1 MPLIHSLSLSTHVNA
16 HFWKVEKTETSLLE
30 QLPLNAADEQL
41 LAKKKKA
48 ADRYSFLAVRALLQ
62 VVGCTASVVYD
73 AQGAPTLSNGQRL
86 SISHTHHYVAVVLS
100 DQLPVGIDV
109 EAYRP
114 KIARIAPRF
123 MHASEAFANT
133 LPLMTQLWTAK
144 EAVYKALRQPGI
156 HFAEHIHIE
165 QFTANTAAAT
175 ATVWHNARQQEFSLT
190 FVSLN
195 EHCATIAL
203 PK

>member
-1 MPLIHSLSLSTHVNA
+1 MPIVHSLLLSAHIHA
-16 HFWKVEKTETSLLE
+16 HFWKVGKTEASLLE
-30 QLPLNAADEQL
+30 QLPLSTADDHL
-41 LAKKKKA
+41 LKQKKKA
-48 ADRYSFLAVRALLQ
+48 EDRYSFLAVRALLQ
-62 VVGCTASVVYD
+62 EVGCTAMVKYD
-73 AQGAPTLSNGQRL
+73 AHGAPTLSNGQQL

-123 MHASEAFANT
+123 MHTSEAFANT

-156 HFAEHIHIE
+156 HFAKQIHLK
-165 QFTANTAAAT
+165 QFTTDTAVGT
-175 ATVWHNARQQEFSLT
+175 ATVWLPSGQQEFSLT
-190 FVSLN
+190 FVRLN

>member
-1 MPLIHSLSLSTHVNA
+1 MPLVHSLSLSTHVNA

-30 QLPLNAADEQL
+30 QLPLNAADDQL

-62 VVGCTASVVYD
+62 SVGCTASVVYD
-73 AQGAPTLSNGQRL
+73 AQGAPTLSNGQQL

-114 KIARIAPRF
+114 KIARIAPSF
-123 MHASEAFANT
+123 YAH
-133 LPLMTQLWTAK
+133 
-144 EAVYKALRQPGI
+144 LRSFCQHPPPDDAIVDCQRSGVQSPTPTRDSFCRT
-156 HFAEHIHIE
+156 HPH
-165 QFTANTAAAT
+165 
-175 ATVWHNARQQEFSLT
+175 R
-190 FVSLN
+190 
-195 EHCATIAL
+195 TIYCQYCSSYRNGLA
-203 PK
+203 

>member
-1 MPLIHSLSLSTHVNA
+1 MPIVHSLSLSAQINT
-16 HFWKVEKTETSLLE
+16 HFWKVEKTEASLLE
-30 QLPLNAADEQL
+30 QLPLNAVDKQL

-62 VVGCTASVVYD
+62 AVGCTATVKYD
-73 AQGAPTLSNGQRL
+73 AQGAPTLSNGKQL

-133 LPLMTQLWTAK
+133 IPLMTKLWTAK

-165 QFTANTAAAT
+165 QFTADTAAAT
-175 ATVWHNARQQEFSLT
+175 ATVSYNSGQQEFSLT

>member
-1 MPLIHSLSLSTHVNA
+1 MPLVHSLSLSTHVNA
-16 HFWKVEKTETSLLE
+16 HFWKVEKNETSLLE
-30 QLPLNAADEQL
+30 HLSLSTADDHL
-41 LAKKKKA
+41 LKQKKKA
-48 ADRYSFLAVRALLQ
+48 EDRYSFLAVRALLQ
-62 VVGCTASVVYD
+62 AVGCTAAVVYD
-73 AQGAPTLSNGQRL
+73 AQGAPTLSNGQQL
-86 SISHTHHYVAVVLS
+86 SISHTHDYVAVVLS
-100 DQLPVGIDV
+100 NQVPVGIDV

-123 MHASEAFANT
+123 MHTSEAFANT

-175 ATVWHNARQQEFSLT
+175 ATVWHNSRQQEFSLT

>member
-1 MPLIHSLSLSTHVNA
+1 MPLVHSLSLSTHVNA
-16 HFWKVEKTETSLLE
+16 HFWKVDKTETSSLE
-30 QLPLNAADEQL
+30 HLPLNAADEQL

-123 MHASEAFANT
+123 MHTSEAFANT
-133 LPLMTQLWTAK
+133 LPLMMQLWTAK

-156 HFAEHIHIE
+156 HFAKQIHLK
-165 QFTANTAAAT
+165 QFTTDTAVGI
-175 ATVWHNARQQEFSLT
+175 ATVWLASGQQEFSLT
-190 FVSLN
+190 FVRIN